1 MASRLH
7 AACAAVIHWP
17 HGLTDVNLDPG
28 VSPITAERLCV
39 AWHGLAPLARR
50 GEKTRSRPAA
60 VACSNGAFALKPI
73 GIRPATEIARLS
85 PEVLTAAWEH
95 GLVTKHRRVH
105 GTRLLPAYD
114 PGELTVLGD
123 AWRARHEPSA
133 LAYELGLPLYGIE
146 QLAALGT
153 LIADAVAIPGT
164 GPHFTPAQIEAFLL
178 ALADAQRPVGNPMPL
193 RQLMRRV
200 GGRLK
205 AWGPVIAALLCGD
218 VPFTILGDG
227 RLVDCISVP
236 ETCFGVLGALRF
248 DRCEGT
254 NFSFSKTMVQRDAL
268 ELLNAPLDN
277 AKILDGLKTTGTNPK
292 LYRVDEVV
300 QRSREI
306 VALPEVAAILGMDP
320 ASAYEDV
327 VRRGFWDKVVYKG
340 AWPRDL
346 LPELCRTP

>member
-1 MASRLH
+1 MLSMM
-7 AACAAVIHWP
+7 
-17 HGLTDVNLDPG
+17 
-28 VSPITAERLCV
+28 
-39 AWHGLAPLARR
+39 
-50 GEKTRSRPAA
+50 GE
-60 VACSNGAFALKPI
+60 CSA
-73 GIRPATEIARLS
+73 
-85 PEVLTAAWEH
+85 
-95 GLVTKHRRVH
+95 
-105 GTRLLPAYD
+105 
-114 PGELTVLGD
+114 
-123 AWRARHEPSA
+123 
-133 LAYELGLPLYGIE
+133 
-146 QLAALGT
+146 
-153 LIADAVAIPGT
+153 
-164 GPHFTPAQIEAFLL
+164 
-178 ALADAQRPVGNPMPL
+178 
-193 RQLMRRV
+193 
-200 GGRLK
+200 RLK

-327 VRRGFWDKVVYKG
+327 VRRGFWDKVVLS
-340 AWPRDL
+340 AV
-346 LPELCRTP
+346 PERAQVILKIRPLCAVGMKTA